1 MGLRLRLRLKAGVDI
16 GGFPGQ
22 ARVLLQAMRTYGLV
36 VADNGSSG
44 LIGGVPDERWDN
56 DALHQL
62 GRVTLADFEAVD
74 TAPLRISPASAAFR
88 GAPRAAPAHPAT
100 TGRARPA
107 PALLPGIG
115 RRSFMPEPRFPP
127 ASAEA
132 APAADPALGP
142 GPAAARTDD
151 PNGSGFPA
159 PLPQILAVALGLVA
173 AALALRQV
181 ALRTR
186 GRHPPAGRHAT
197 GGRHARTGTAPGQD
211 QTTPAPPD
219 PRQVPPEPGRAGS
232 RRP

>member
-1 MGLRLRLRLKAGVDI
+1 
-16 GGFPGQ
+16 
-22 ARVLLQAMRTYGLV
+22 
-36 VADNGSSG
+36 
-44 LIGGVPDERWDN
+44 VPDERWDN

-88 GAPRAAPAHPAT
+88 GAPRAAPARPAT

-211 QTTPAPPD
+211 QTTPAPP
-219 PRQVPPEPGRAGS
+219 EPGRAGS